1 MLLATDHCTAM
12 LTARGKR
19 GCATI
24 ARYVTLSL
32 LVVGGMLFSP
42 QVALAQEI
50 GPRLAPDQWVAP
62 PSLRAPLYR
71 APADE
76 SATGAATEKIHV
88 IVAGDTLTNVAQRY
102 GVEVA
107 NLAAYNQILDYNHIV
122 LGQKL
127 RIPLAGMTI
136 TAPAVATMPGADGY
150 HVVRQGEALGAIA
163 RNYGLTLEALLAL
176 NTIDDPN
183 HVRYGTMLRL
193 TEAVELPSTLTQ
205 PALTGTSYTVKV
217 GDTLSEIALAHN
229 TTAAQMVEENDL
241 VSEEVHVGQTLR
253 IFPAASAQ
261 EAFGLEAPVDGP
273 RKIVIDLSEQTLT
286 AYQGDVV
293 VLQSIV
299 STGKA
304 ATPTRVGEFAIYQ
317 KLTSQHMTGDDYD
330 LPGVPWVMYYDGEY
344 AIHGAY
350 WHANFGIPTSHGC
363 TNMTIPESR
372 ALFAWAAVGT
382 PVIVQP

>member
-1 MLLATDHCTAM
+1 MGSALL
-12 LTARGKR
+12 
-19 GCATI
+19 
-24 ARYVTLSL
+24 
-32 LVVGGMLFSP
+32 SP
-42 QVALAQEI
+42 HVALAQEEI
-50 GPRLAPDQWVAP
+50 GPRLAPEQLVAP

-71 APADE
+71 VPADE
-76 SATGAATEKIHV
+76 SATGATADNIHV

-107 NLAAYNQILDYNHIV
+107 NLAAYNQILDHNHIV

-127 RIPLAGMTI
+127 RIPPAGITI
-136 TAPAVATMPGADGY
+136 AASAVESVPGADGY
-150 HVVRQGEALGAIA
+150 HVVRQGEALGTIA
-163 RNYGLTLEALLAL
+163 RRYGLTLEELLAL

-193 TEAVELPSTLTQ
+193 TDKVEPPSALTL
-205 PALTGTSYTVKV
+205 PALTGTSYTVQA
-217 GDTLSEIALAHN
+217 GDTLSGIALAHN
-229 TTAAQMVEENDL
+229 TTVAQLVEDNDL
-241 VSEEVHVGQTLR
+241 ISGEARMGQSLR

-261 EAFGLEAPVDGP
+261 EAFGLEAPVDGS

-293 VLQSIV
+293 VLHSIV

-317 KLTSQHMTGDDYD
+317 KLTTQHMTGDDYD
-330 LPGVPWVMYYDGEY
+330 LPGVPWVMYYDGEF